1 MSFWRNLMQPAP
13 VPADGLADE
22 LAPSVGEDRRVYAV
36 GDVHGRLDLLEALL
50 RRIAEDDRARGP
62 MPPTLILLGDLV
74 DRGPSS
80 RQIVSLVMALAA
92 EEAGLHCLKGNHEEL
107 FLLAAKGDVTAI
119 PTFRKA
125 GGGATLAS
133 YGLAPRDFEAM
144 ADAEIAAWMLA
155 HVPRDHVDFLDA
167 LPDRLIVGDYLF
179 VHAGIRPGVP
189 IDRQSGADM
198 RWIRRAFL
206 EHEGAHPLMVV
217 HGHSITDDVDE
228 RANRIGI
235 DTGAYFSGRLTAL
248 GLEGSERWVIQTGD

>member
-1 MSFWRNLMQPAP
+1 MQPAP

-74 DRGPSS
+74 DRGPAS

-133 YGLAPRDFEAM
+133 YGLVPRDFEAM
-144 ADAEIAAWMLA
+144 ADVEIAAWMLA

>member
-1 MSFWRNLMQPAP
+1 MSFWRNFLQPAS
-13 VPADGLADE
+13 VPADGPL
-22 LAPSVGEDRRVYAV
+22 PSVGANRRVYAV
-36 GDVHGRLDLLEALL
+36 GDVHGRLDLLEELL
-50 RRIAEDDRARGP
+50 GRIAVDDRARGP
-62 MPPTLILLGDLV
+62 MPPRLILLGDLV

-80 RQIVSLVMALAA
+80 RQIVSLVMALTA

-107 FLLAAKGDVTAI
+107 FLLAAKGDVTAV

-133 YGLAPRDFEAM
+133 YGLSPRDFEAM
-144 ADAEIAAWMLA
+144 ADVEIAAWMLA

-167 LPDRLIVGDYLF
+167 LPDRMVVGDYLF

-198 RWIRRAFL
+198 RWIRRDFL

-217 HGHSITDDVDE
+217 HGHSITAEVDE

-248 GLEGSERWVIQTGD
+248 GLEGSKRWVIQTGD